1 MSSTNKVYALSQNFM
16 NNLHEEWLN
25 FANDK
30 TLSDYLVFIK
40 NKYSHIVSDFFVK
53 GDTGV
58 FYDKEIIKKL
68 NTENNT
74 NKAEFDCYASK
85 LLYYGTHNNPGLYKL
100 DINGNKVP
108 LDYLSLTDPRI
119 WNYLSLFL
127 LNDYSNN
134 RWGKSKDK
142 DRVFLSRFS
151 NEKSS
156 RHSITRLYWSAELCS
171 DTNRTNKYELLEILW
186 KDEDFMSQIT
196 ERSTSNNK
204 VQIQWFLEFCMSTE
218 NADIIFKKKCNK
230 GYPLYRYLLKL
241 FIADDSLYNLGT
253 FHRDEFFKLFNENL
267 QAANDI
273 CDNKY
278 FS

>member
-1 MSSTNKVYALSQNFM
+1 MSETNKVYALSQNFM
-16 NNLHEEWLN
+16 NVLHDEWLTI

-30 TLSDYLVFIK
+30 KISDYLIFIK
-40 NKYSHIVSDFFVK
+40 NKYSSIKSDFFVK

-58 FYDKEIIKKL
+58 YYDREIIKKL
-68 NTENNT
+68 NTENNIK
-74 NKAEFDCYASK
+74 KAEFDFYASK
-85 LLYYGTHNNPGLYKL
+85 LLYYGANNNPGLYKL
-100 DINGNKVP
+100 DENGNKEP
-108 LDYLSLTDPRI
+108 LDYLSATDPRI

-127 LNDYSNN
+127 LNDYSNT

-142 DRVFLSRFS
+142 DRVLLSRFS

-156 RHSITRLYWSAELCS
+156 RHSITRLYWAASLCA
-171 DTNRTNKYELLEILW
+171 DTSRSNKFELLEILW

-204 VQIQWFLEFCMSTE
+204 LQIQWFLEFCMLNDNS
-218 NADIIFKKKCNK
+218 NIIFKEKCSK

-253 FHRDEFFKLFNENL
+253 FDKEDFYKLFNVNL
-267 QAANDI
+267 IAAIDI
-273 CDNKY
+273 CKK
-278 FS
+278 